1 MFLAL
6 LWGTSIPCDGVYS
19 RVQTATNGSHPL
31 DALVTEHLTSA
42 HHFSGLAWKP
52 WQPAARRHPG
62 GQRTSRSLY
71 VKSGLQRSTIGETL
85 VTHASR
91 GDHADL

>member
-1 MFLAL
+1 VKDITGEIRRVERGVTSVFRGHMMFLAL
-6 LWGTSIPCDGVYS
+6 LWGASIPCDGVYS

-52 WQPAARRHPG
+52 
-62 GQRTSRSLY
+62 
-71 VKSGLQRSTIGETL
+71 
-85 VTHASR
+85 
-91 GDHADL
+91 